1 MKIMKNMNIINMI
14 NNQDLIRSRELPI
27 SISSKKK
34 FIRNFSISP
43 VLPSFNNDDNEDI
56 NDSVYNS
63 QSNSNSENKTEPST
77 WDISNIVNYFQG
89 KSEDE
94 AKQFFK
100 DKENLIRADSKQH
113 EEELAEDYKNE
124 DEDWYNKLMEEERVS
139 LEKKLTELSSVKDD
153 VLDHLGIEKS
163 PSPSTD
169 ELNNQG
175 PSSDNSDEGR
185 ESLIDDYADPN
196 QFPADWTGGDD

>member
-1 MKIMKNMNIINMI
+1 MNIMNTMTKL
-14 NNQDLIRSRELPI
+14 NSNHSRDLIIL
-27 SISSKKK
+27 ISSKDK

-43 VLPSFNNDDNEDI
+43 ILPFLDDDGDEDM
-56 NDSVYNS
+56 NDSVDNP
-63 QSNSNSENKTEPST
+63 QSNSDSDSENETDPST
-77 WDISNIVNYFQG
+77 WHISNIVNHLQG
-89 KSEDE
+89 KSKDE
-94 AKQFFK
+94 AEQFFK
-100 DKENLIRADSKQH
+100 DKEDLIIADSKRH

-196 QFPADWTGGDD
+196 QFPADFTGGDD